1 MPLLNCYQC
10 QFHYLSQILVNNRQ
24 KASADGD
31 CFCVHVMS
39 ICRLLLLALLSA
51 YQHHT
56 KLADRSQLIVRVANH
71 PGKYR
76 TVSNPTQCGVD

>member
-1 MPLLNCYQC
+1 
-10 QFHYLSQILVNNRQ
+10 
-24 KASADGD
+24 
-31 CFCVHVMS
+31 MS

-56 KLADRSQLIVRVANH
+56 KLADRSQLIIRVANR

-76 TVSNPTQCGVD
+76 TVSNPTQCGVDQPGNTGRLATLLGVELINREIPDG